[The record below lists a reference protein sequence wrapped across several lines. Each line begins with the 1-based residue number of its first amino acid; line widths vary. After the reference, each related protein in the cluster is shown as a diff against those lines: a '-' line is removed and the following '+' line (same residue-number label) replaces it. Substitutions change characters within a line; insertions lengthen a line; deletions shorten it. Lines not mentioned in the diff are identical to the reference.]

1 MSPKERIL
9 QSAQTKAGRLVR
21 ESRERS
27 DRERAYLRGRRDAT
41 LEIVAWLRS
50 EAEETEGMGPV
61 DRAVCI
67 RMVADEIERAEEEA
81 QRR

>member
-9 QSAQTKAGRLVR
+9 QAAREKAGRLVR

-27 DRERAYLRGRRDAT
+27 DRERAYMRGRREAT

-50 EAEETEGMGPV
+50 EADKTEGMAPV
-61 DRAVCI
+61 DRAVCV
-67 RMVADEIERAEEEA
+67 RMVADEIERAEEEV
-81 QRR
+81 QER